1 MAAGECDCSFIVF
14 AAHTL
19 ARVHASLIRSDLIRE
34 LSVVGFGSWVAIGR
48 GDDSNVDLSS
58 SFFADPFNFAIL
70 NNSQQLGLK
79 VQRDLANLIE
89 E

>member
-1 MAAGECDCSFIVF
+1 VLGQQGDVFHSFSQRRQL
-14 AAHTL
+14 H
-19 ARVHASLIRSDLIRE
+19 REHAESIE
-34 LSVVGFGSWVAIGR
+34 QFLSKPPCLGFRWQVSIGR
-48 GDDSNVDLSS
+48 RDDTNVDLSS